1 MAITNRLN
9 DQEAT
14 EIPQELAELGDQI
27 QALPPPQ
34 RAALYANYERVV
46 LGIQRRR
53 RILDLVQEALSQLR
67 VDIKYLMFDLD
78 MTRKERDEL
87 QKQLESRE

>member
-1 MAITNRLN
+1 MAIMNRLN
-9 DQEAT
+9 DQETA
-14 EIPQELAELGDQI
+14 EIPQELVELGGQI
-27 QALPPPQ
+27 QSLPLSQ
-34 RAALYANYERVV
+34 RAALAATYERVV
-46 LGIQRRR
+46 QGIQRRR

-87 QKQLESRE
+87 QKQLESRD